1 MKGFT
6 FKRCGCRDP
15 ETGKQLGSLCPKL
28 NRRTHGKWWGRYQS
42 PGPRDGRRNQPTLGP
57 FGTEREA
64 QAALAEVVGRINR
77 GTYVEFDRQTF
88 GDYLDQWLSG
98 KARLKAGTR
107 LSYETHISLYLKPG
121 LGHLELAAL
130 RDHDF
135 EELYDAMRLIGRL
148 PEGHRP
154 SPLLR
159 RLLDA
164 RTDTPQARRPLSAA
178 RIRRVHST
186 VMSTLNNA
194 VRRRR
199 LAHNPAQYVELE
211 SGKSPRALVWTDER
225 VALWRRTGRRP
236 SPVMVWTPAQ
246 TVAFLDLVGADRLYP
261 LWHLLAHRGL
271 RRSEAV
277 HLLWLDVDLD
287 AAQAT
292 VREQS
297 DEQEP
302 WSPKSESGNRTIA
315 LDALTVAVLRAQ
327 RDAQDAERRL
337 WGGGWLESGRVF
349 TKEDGSTLNPDS
361 VSQRFDRLLARHD
374 LPPIRLHDLR
384 HGTATLAL
392 AAGAD
397 VKVVSH
403 ELGHSSI
410 QITQDLY
417 TSVLPQVSKAAADAV
432 AALLAGSR
440 HATDQA
446 AAHGPSGQ
454 VAGRLAHTSHTRG
467 DETDSRLVGGMD
479 MTAGQSGWG
488 GGGSNPRPKD
498 YEPDKGV
505 SDGGA

>member
-1 MKGFT
+1 MRLRACADRRVAHPRSARRAAYQDPDGAPARTRADRARVEESEMKGST

-15 ETGKQLGSLCPKL
+15 ETGKQLGSRCPRL
-28 NRRTHGKWWGRYQS
+28 RRRTHGKWWARYDV
-42 PGPRDGRRNQPTLGP
+42 PGPRDRRRSQAAIGP
-57 FGTEREA
+57 FPTEREA

-98 KARLKAGTR
+98 KVRLKAGTR

-211 SGKSPRALVWTDER
+211 SGRAPRALVWTEER
-225 VALWRRTGRRP
+225 VTLWRRTGRRP

-246 TVAFLDLVGADRLYP
+246 TVAFLDAAGTDRLYP
-261 LWHLLAHRGL
+261 LWHLVAHRGL

-277 HLLWLDVDLD
+277 QLRWVDVDLES
-287 AAQAT
+287 AQAT
-292 VREQS
+292 VHSTPTRRKRGRPRAS
-297 DEQEP
+297 RGTEP
-302 WSPKSESGNRTIA
+302 SHWTHSPWPSCEHSGTPK
-315 LDALTVAVLRAQ
+315 T
-327 RDAQDAERRL
+327 
-337 WGGGWLESGRVF
+337 
-349 TKEDGSTLNPDS
+349 
-361 VSQRFDRLLARHD
+361 
-374 LPPIRLHDLR
+374 
-384 HGTATLAL
+384 
-392 AAGAD
+392 
-397 VKVVSH
+397 
-403 ELGHSSI
+403 
-410 QITQDLY
+410 
-417 TSVLPQVSKAAADAV
+417 
-432 AALLAGSR
+432 
-440 HATDQA
+440 
-446 AAHGPSGQ
+446 PSGGCG
-454 VAGRLAHTSHTRG
+454 GR
-467 DETDSRLVGGMD
+467 GG
-479 MTAGQSGWG
+479 ARR
-488 GGGSNPRPKD
+488 GGSFRKGEGARPT
-498 YEPDKGV
+498 PPPFLHA
-505 SDGGA
+505 STPH